1 MKLLNQSFLKDGA
14 GYVSLIAEDGEDMYT
29 LYNLI
34 AVNDYLRTS
43 TVRNV
48 VREKAN
54 GTSSKDRIVMNLT
67 LEIET
72 IEFDPEKCSLRVKGR
87 NNEENE
93 HVKKGQYHTL
103 EVELNRQFT
112 LEKTF
117 WDSMFRDTLDVAC
130 DPVKGSE
137 MAAIVMQEGLAH
149 VCLITPSMTLTM
161 ARIEKKIVKKGG
173 AAKNNS
179 HDAGRTLFFKEIYDA
194 MNKHINMDA
203 MKVIIIG
210 GLDVTRT
217 DFMNYMKKNG
227 ESLQDVNITR
237 NQKKI
242 LQAHA
247 SSGHKNAI
255 DEILGK
261 EEVQSKLSDM
271 KAAGEVQA
279 LKKFNEKLSKDP
291 DWACY
296 GYNHVQYADVLLL
309 IDELLIIDSLFQ
321 NADFNKRRQ
330 YVQLVESVREHGGK
344 VFLFSNLHVSGQKL
358 NLYSGIAA
366 VLRAPLVDYEFES
379 DATSNQSNVFRVPSY
394 SAQSNLRDDSDD
406 DDNDDDELDEQTQEE
421 MRSLGLLL

>member
-1 MKLLNQSFLKDGA
+1 MKLIRQNFLKDGA
-14 GYVSLIAEDGEDMYT
+14 GFVTLIAEDGEDMYT

-34 AVNDYLRTS
+34 AVNDNLRTS

-54 GTSSKDRIVMNLT
+54 GATSKDRIVMNLT

-87 NNEENE
+87 NTEENE

-112 LEKTF
+112 LEKTY
-117 WDSMFRDTLDVAC
+117 WDSMFRDTLKIAC
-130 DPVKGSE
+130 DPVRGSE
-137 MAAIVMQEGLAH
+137 IAAVVMQEGLAH

-173 AAKNNS
+173 AAKNTS
-179 HDAGRTLFFKEIYDA
+179 HDTGRISFFKDIYDA
-194 MNKHINMDA
+194 INKHIDMDA

-210 GLDVTRT
+210 GLDVTRS
-217 DFMNYMKKNG
+217 DFINFMKKNS
-227 ESLQDVNITR
+227 ESLQDVNIIR
-237 NQKKI
+237 NLKKI

-247 SSGHKNAI
+247 SSGHKHAI

-261 EEVQSKLSDM
+261 DEVQSRLSDL
-271 KAAGEVQA
+271 KATGEVLA
-279 LKKFNEKLSKDP
+279 LKKFNEKLSKDS

-296 GYNHVQYADVLLL
+296 GYNHVHYADVLLL

-321 NADFNKRRQ
+321 SADFNKRRQ
-330 YVQLVESVREHGGK
+330 YVSLVESVREHGGK
-344 VFLFSNLHVSGQKL
+344 VYLFSNLHVSGQKL

-366 VLRAPLVDYEFES
+366 VLRAPLAEYELPETF
-379 DATSNQSNVFRVPSY
+379 SNQSDTNVFRVPSY
-394 SAQSNLRDDSDD
+394 SGQQNVGDYDD
-406 DDNDDDELDEQTQEE
+406 DDDDDEVDERTQDE

>member
-1 MKLLNQSFLKDGA
+1 MKLLQQNFLKDGA
-14 GYVSLIAEDGEDMYT
+14 GYVTLIAEDGEDMYT

-54 GTSSKDRIVMNLT
+54 GATSKDRIVMNLT

-87 NNEENE
+87 NSEENE

-112 LEKTF
+112 LEKTL
-117 WDSMFRDTLDVAC
+117 WDSMFRDTLEVAC

-137 MAAIVMQEGLAH
+137 IAAIVMQEGLAH

-173 AAKNNS
+173 AAKNSS
-179 HDAGRTLFFKEIYDA
+179 HDTGRTLFFKEIYDA
-194 MNKHINMDA
+194 INKHIDMDA

-217 DFMNYMKKNG
+217 DFINYMKKNG

-247 SSGHKNAI
+247 SSGHKHAI

-261 EEVQSKLSDM
+261 EEVQSRLSDM
-271 KAAGEVQA
+271 KATGEVQA

-296 GYNHVQYADVLLL
+296 GYNHVLYADVLLL

-330 YVQLVESVREHGGK
+330 YVALVESVREHGGK

-366 VLRAPLVDYEFES
+366 VLRAPLVDYEIPSEAS
-379 DATSNQSNVFRVPSY
+379 SNQSDLNVFRVPSY
-394 SAQSNLRDDSDD
+394 QSNLVDSDSDD
-406 DDNDDDELDEQTQEE
+406 DNDLELDERTQEE
-421 MRSLGLLL
+421 MRSMGLLL